1 MVGMVVETVSE
12 FKEPAKRPKNPM
24 SDKTR
29 KFIAVASV
37 FWILIGLAIA
47 NSKLSTVEGNVRTF
61 SIVIVVFD
69 ALAGVGA
76 AIYALR
82 GNRRATIILLALSS
96 LYPSYFSRVLSLI
109 PITLA
114 FFLMVYSWR
123 ISVRNHLMSRQKF
136 WFACSVFI
144 AVIGTLTW
152 MQLRIDPNASTESKR
167 VHYAFKQITDN
178 ISKKEGAPT
187 PWLTP
192 VRAGEATYSD
202 GSKASLWV
210 PKPSPQGDRSNCF
223 YLDQIKKN
231 TSYGFIYFEC
241 NIPKAAVLLER
252 QHAVVVG
259 FLNDK
264 KANFVTVTSGGAK
277 VTVPVTYGYFIVS
290 GAISTF
296 PLAKFT
302 ITYTDPGSATC
313 KVEIPMAPGSANSG
327 VCVIA

>member
-1 MVGMVVETVSE
+1 MVVETVSE
-12 FKEPAKRPKNPM
+12 FKEPSKRPKNPM
-24 SDKTR
+24 SEKTR
-29 KFIAVASV
+29 RFIAVASV

-69 ALAGVGA
+69 ALAGIGA

-114 FFLMVYSWR
+114 FFLMVDSWR
-123 ISVRNHLMSRQKF
+123 ISVRNHLMSRRKF
-136 WFACSVFI
+136 WLAWSVFI

-152 MQLRIDPNASTESKR
+152 MQLHIDPNASTESKR
-167 VHYAFKQITDN
+167 VHHAFKQITDN
-178 ISKKEGAPT
+178 ISKQEGAPT

-192 VRAGEATYSD
+192 VRVGDAKYSD

-223 YLDQIKKN
+223 YVDQIKKN
-231 TSYGFIYFEC
+231 SSYGYIYFEC
-241 NIPKAAVLLER
+241 NSSKAAVVLQR

-259 FLNDK
+259 FLSDA
-264 KANFVTVTSGGAK
+264 KANFVTVSADGIKA
-277 VTVPVTYGYFIVS
+277 TVPVTYGYFIVP
-290 GAISTF
+290 GAISAF

-302 ITYTDPGSATC
+302 ITYTDLHQATC
-313 KVEIPMAPGSANSG
+313 EVVDLGAPGSADSAR
-327 VCVIA
+327 CTIA